1 MMPLFATHPNA
12 QQARKRRTVSDAGDR
27 LRGNHPRPW
36 RPSPS
41 CTRCCDLQMNR
52 YYFQIKDANVLECI
66 KASSFEEAKAIAFDD
81 WCSMW
86 NRIEWLTPQ
95 VHTEV
100 SLPDV

>member
-1 MMPLFATHPNA
+1 MLLFATQPNA
-12 QQARKRRTVSDAGDR
+12 QQTRKCRLVPDACDR
-27 LRGNHPRPW
+27 FRSNHPRPW
-36 RPSPS
+36 RPGPPF
-41 CTRCCDLQMNR
+41 TRCRDLQMNR

-66 KASSFEEAKAIAFDD
+66 KASTFEEAKAIAFDD

>member
-1 MMPLFATHPNA
+1 
-12 QQARKRRTVSDAGDR
+12 
-27 LRGNHPRPW
+27 
-36 RPSPS
+36 
-41 CTRCCDLQMNR
+41 MNR

-95 VHTEV
+95 TLTEV

>member
-1 MMPLFATHPNA
+1 
-12 QQARKRRTVSDAGDR
+12 
-27 LRGNHPRPW
+27 
-36 RPSPS
+36 
-41 CTRCCDLQMNR
+41 MNR

-66 KASSFEEAKAIAFDD
+66 KASTFEEAKAIAFDD

>member
-1 MMPLFATHPNA
+1 MLLFAIQPNA
-12 QQARKRRTVSDAGDR
+12 QQARKRRTVPDARDRFCGD
-27 LRGNHPRPW
+27 HPRPW
-36 RPSPS
+36 RPGPPCSQ
-41 CTRCCDLQMNR
+41 CCHLQMNR

-66 KASSFEEAKAIAFDD
+66 KASTFEEAKAIAFDD

-95 VHTEV
+95 IHTEV

>member
-1 MMPLFATHPNA
+1 MLLFATQPNA
-12 QQARKRRTVSDAGDR
+12 QQARKRRTLPDARDR
-27 LRGNHPRPW
+27 LRGDYSRPW
-36 RPSPS
+36 RPGPP
-41 CTRCCDLQMNR
+41 CPRCCDLQMNR

-66 KASSFEEAKAIAFDD
+66 KASTFEEAKAIAFDD

-95 VHTEV
+95 TLTEV

>member
-27 LRGNHPRPW
+27 LRGNHSRPW
-36 RPSPS
+36 RPGPPF
-41 CTRCCDLQMNR
+41 TRCCDLQMNR

-95 VHTEV
+95 TLTEV